1 MARLTTKDCERLLA
15 AGVPEGRT
23 VVKHSDGGG
32 LYLVQRVGRDTASWL
47 YHSRSGDH
55 NLGSFP
61 DVVPKAARDALVT
74 YRAGLLATAA
84 ETPRSVPRAA
94 GGKSF
99 TAVVAEWLKGREWK
113 PTTKDDATA
122 ALGRLSFAAKPINT
136 ITREDVVADIK
147 ALQARLIAAGESG
160 RSAQDVRQW
169 LKRIFDFAE
178 IEPNPADFTGKYKE
192 QIPDAPKKGKNHHAA
207 VEWEKLPAVY
217 KALPA
222 TEAARALR
230 FLILTAVRSGDVE
243 QARWSQIQ
251 GENGTSVWV
260 IPETKSG
267 AELRVPLSPAAL
279 ALLGDRGEPDALIF
293 SLKSNQM
300 LNTLQVAVPDVVVH
314 GLRATFKTWCGDNG
328 HSREEAELSLAHKLG
343 NAVEQAYNRT
353 DLLKR
358 RRKLMETWVDFVT
371 RAAA

>member
-1 MARLTTKDCERLLA
+1 
-15 AGVPEGRT
+15 VPEGRT
-23 VVKHSDGGG
+23 IVKHSDGGG

-84 ETPRSVPRAA
+84 DMPRSVPRAA

-99 TAVVAEWLKGREWK
+99 TAVVAEWLKLRNWK
-113 PTTKDDATA
+113 PGTIEDSRN
-122 ALGRLSFAAKPINT
+122 ALGRLTFADKPINAV
-136 ITREDVVADIK
+136 TREDVSADLTAIR
-147 ALQARLIAAGESG
+147 ARLVAAGKNG
-160 RSAQDVRQW
+160 RSADDIRQW
-169 LKRIFDFAE
+169 LKRIFDFAD
-178 IEPNPADFTGKYKE
+178 IAPNPADFSGRHKE
-192 QIPDAPKKGKNHHAA
+192 KIADAPEKGKNHHAA

-217 KALPA
+217 KALPV

-230 FLILTAVRSGDVE
+230 FLILTAVRSGDIE

-279 ALLGDRGEPDALIF
+279 ELLGDRGEPDAPLFKLASNAIANA
-293 SLKSNQM
+293 LKTVIPPS
-300 LNTLQVAVPDVVVH
+300 VGVPH
-314 GLRATFKTWCGDNG
+314 GMRGTFKTWCGDNG

-358 RRKLMETWVDFVT
+358 RRKLMETWADFVT
-371 RAAA
+371 GTA